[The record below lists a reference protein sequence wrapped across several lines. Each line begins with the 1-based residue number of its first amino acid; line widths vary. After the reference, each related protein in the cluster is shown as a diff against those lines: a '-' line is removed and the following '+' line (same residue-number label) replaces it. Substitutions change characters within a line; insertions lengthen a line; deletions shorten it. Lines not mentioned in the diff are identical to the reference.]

1 MVKKV
6 MAKVKRTYKKPQ
18 ECNNK
23 ELCYPEDWFENIE
36 KCKKCNKLK

>member
-6 MAKVKRTYKKPQ
+6 MAKVKRTYKK

-23 ELCYPEDWFENIE
+23 ELCKPEEWFDVIE
-36 KCKKCNKLK
+36 ECKICKRKK